1 VWVAPLI
8 VGAVVLSLLS
18 IFLFYLA
25 FSVGVLLWAMD
36 CYRRRELHL
45 EFPPFTFILVCFLGL
60 VVVSIFLSS
69 DPLSSARY
77 LKKLVKVFLIF
88 LIYTYATER
97 QIAEGLKWIFWVLGV
112 SALVGIMQ
120 TLWLDQTDLLNRI
133 VGFMSHWMT
142 FSGQLMIGTVS
153 LSGYLLFFILRGE
166 RRRWSLFAGYFL
178 IFLSLTTA
186 LILTFTRS
194 AWIGTVG
201 GLLLMLAIYR
211 LRWAV
216 FGGLTILFI
225 FLLLPVPFQERFYS
239 SFDPSDTTTRGRIEL
254 LKTGA
259 NLILDNPWTGVGP
272 RMVQEKA
279 LEYREEKELPDY
291 LYQHFHN
298 NLLQISAEMGIPAAL
313 VWSAL
318 WIWIIRDLLQLKR
331 TAGSRPFL
339 NCLAVNG
346 ICVLFAVQLAGLLEY
361 NFGDS
366 EIAILLFF
374 FVTVPYVAGRGRSE
388 VGA

>member
-1 VWVAPLI
+1 
-8 VGAVVLSLLS
+8 
-18 IFLFYLA
+18 
-25 FSVGVLLWAMD
+25 
-36 CYRRRELHL
+36 
-45 EFPPFTFILVCFLGL
+45 
-60 VVVSIFLSS
+60 
-69 DPLSSARY
+69 
-77 LKKLVKVFLIF
+77 
-88 LIYTYATER
+88 
-97 QIAEGLKWIFWVLGV
+97 
-112 SALVGIMQ
+112 MQ

-153 LSGYLLFFILRGE
+153 LSGYLLFFILSGE
-166 RRRWSLFAGYFL
+166 RRRWSRFAGYFL
-178 IFLSLTTA
+178 IFLFLTTA

-279 LEYREEKELPDY
+279 LEYREEKDLPDY

-298 NLLQISAEMGIPAAL
+298 NLVQIAAEMGIPAVL
-313 VWSAL
+313 VWSVL
-318 WIWIIRDLLQLKR
+318 WIWIIRDLLHLKKP
-331 TAGSRPFL
+331 GKSRPFL

-346 ICVLFAVQLAGLLEY
+346 ICVLLAVQLAGLLEY